1 MTLKKRWILFEAEK
15 KKLEKQNLS
24 SKEYEKAVQELC
36 RKYRI

>member
-1 MTLKKRWILFEAEK
+1 MNDRAKWIRFETEK

>member
-1 MTLKKRWILFEAEK
+1 MTQRERWILFEAEK

-24 SKEYEKAVQELC
+24 SKEYEKAVRDLC